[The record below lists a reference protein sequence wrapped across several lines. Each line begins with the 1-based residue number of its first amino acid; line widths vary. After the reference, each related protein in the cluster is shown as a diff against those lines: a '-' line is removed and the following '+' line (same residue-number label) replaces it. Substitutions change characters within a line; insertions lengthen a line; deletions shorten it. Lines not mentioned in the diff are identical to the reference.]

1 MRNEVRRNKVKEMLK
16 QGKPVVGT
24 FMVSA
29 SRAVLEVL
37 AVSGFDFVLIDTEH
51 FMVNPETIEQ
61 LITAAESAGVTPF
74 VRVQENV
81 NLIDRALSAGARGIM
96 MPMCNTKEVAQA
108 AVDVAKY
115 APFGKR
121 GVCNPRAVSY
131 GAKGLEDML
140 AYYRDENENILLIAQ
155 IETAQ
160 GVDNL
165 PEILTV
171 KGIDSYFIG
180 PIDLSH
186 SLGKTGEFDDP
197 LVQEYIDK
205 AFQLGREANIPMSTL
220 SFNAEQSN
228 EFFKK
233 GYAMVS
239 MACDMMFLAEAAMGE
254 LAKIKR

>member
-1 MRNEVRRNKVKEMLK
+1 MRSELRNNKVKEMLK
-16 QGKPVVGT
+16 KGKPVVGT

-37 AVSGFDFVLIDTEH
+37 AVCGFDYVLIDTEH
-51 FMVNPETIEQ
+51 FMLNPETLEQ

-96 MPMCNTKEVAQA
+96 LPMCNTKEIAQA

-115 APFGKR
+115 APLGKR

-140 AYYRDENENILLIAQ
+140 AYYREENDNVLLIAQ

-160 GVDNL
+160 AVDNF
-165 PEILTV
+165 PEMLKV

-180 PIDLSH
+180 PMDLSH
-186 SLGKTGEFDDP
+186 SLGKTGKFDDP
-197 LVQEYIDK
+197 VVQKYIDR
-205 AFQLGREANIPMSTL
+205 AFQLGKAANIPMSIL

-233 GYAMVS
+233 GYSMVS
-239 MACDMMFLAEAAMGE
+239 MACDMMFLAGGASGE
-254 LAKIKR
+254 MAKIKR

>member
-1 MRNEVRRNKVKEMLK
+1 MRDEMRKNKVREMLK
-16 QGKPVVGT
+16 KGKPVVGT

-37 AVSGFDFVLIDTEH
+37 AVCGFDFVLIDTEH

-96 MPMCNTKEVAQA
+96 VPMCNTKEIAQA

-115 APFGKR
+115 APLGKR

-131 GAKGLEDML
+131 GAKGLEDMQ
-140 AYYRDENENILLIAQ
+140 AYYREENDNVLLIAQ

-160 GVDNL
+160 AVDNL
-165 PEILTV
+165 PEILKV

-180 PIDLSH
+180 PVDLSH
-186 SLGKTGEFDDP
+186 SLGKTAQFDAP
-197 LVQEYIDK
+197 LVQKYIDK
-205 AFQLGREANIPMSTL
+205 AFQLGKGAKIPMSTI

-233 GYAMVS
+233 GYS
-239 MACDMMFLAEAAMGE
+239 MLTMAWDMMFLAEAARGE